1 MSESSRMYLEAGE
14 PKCEG
19 NRSPSAVIG
28 LRVLDDQ
35 PVEKLLSCP
44 FGTERVKDRVLPV
57 LRDDLAFALRLCAA
71 IPPDD
76 DGQTPLVAQASPG
89 RIVAPFGHL
98 PDGLPQAAQERASR
112 THPPGRVE
120 KHNGVR
126 AFEAK
131 VECLVVVAVRDPRV
145 AGEQAALLVAP
156 LGLRRRNPA
165 GLPEMEVE
173 IDDRQAGLRTKRARE
188 RALPGTSHPS
198 HEDAAAYPQG
208 CIAHRRQCPSSAASG
223 ASTEQHATA

>member
-28 LRVLDDQ
+28 LRVLDVQ
-35 PVEKLLSCP
+35 PVEKLLGCP
-44 FGTERVKDRVLPV
+44 FGPEGVKDRVLTV
-57 LRDDLAFALRLCAA
+57 LRDDLVFALGLCAA

-76 DGQTPLVAQASPG
+76 DGQTPLLAQPSPG

-98 PDGLPQAAQERASR
+98 PNRFPQAAQERASR
-112 THPPGRVE
+112 AHPPGRVE

-131 VECLVVVAVRDPRV
+131 VECLVEVAVRDPPV
-145 AGEQAALLVAP
+145 AGEQAALLIAP

-173 IDDRQAGLRTKRARE
+173 MNDRQ
-188 RALPGTSHPS
+188 P
-198 HEDAAAYPQG
+198 
-208 CIAHRRQCPSSAASG
+208 
-223 ASTEQHATA
+223 

>member
-71 IPPDD
+71 VPPDD
-76 DGQTPLVAQASPG
+76 DRQTPLVAQPSPG

-98 PDGLPQAAQERASR
+98 PNRLPQAAQERASR
-112 THPPGRVE
+112 THVLYRAQQLVASNSQRASSTMDLVSSFKPVGR
-120 KHNGVR
+120 
-126 AFEAK
+126 F
-131 VECLVVVAVRDPRV
+131 LVVIP
-145 AGEQAALLVAP
+145 
-156 LGLRRRNPA
+156 
-165 GLPEMEVE
+165 
-173 IDDRQAGLRTKRARE
+173 
-188 RALPGTSHPS
+188 
-198 HEDAAAYPQG
+198 
-208 CIAHRRQCPSSAASG
+208 
-223 ASTEQHATA
+223 